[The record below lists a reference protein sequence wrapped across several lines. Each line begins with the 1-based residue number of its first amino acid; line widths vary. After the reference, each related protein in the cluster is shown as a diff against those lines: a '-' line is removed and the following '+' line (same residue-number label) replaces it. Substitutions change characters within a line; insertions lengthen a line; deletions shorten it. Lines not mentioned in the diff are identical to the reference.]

1 MPKITIEVYAAGE
14 RLQELADAIL
24 RGQQVLI
31 THLGEP
37 VAMAQFRGPPDEKPP
52 AAARD
57 AILQLLGASLEYLRE
72 RLPRRSWCMH

>member
-1 MPKITIEVYAAGE
+1 MPKISIDVYAARE
-14 RLQELADAIL
+14 RLQDLADAIL

-37 VAMAQFRGPPDEKPP
+37 IAMAQFRGPPDEKPP

-57 AILQLLGASLEYLRE
+57 AVTQLLNAALEFLRQRE
-72 RLPRRSWCMH
+72 TRRCSRMN